1 MKKLLL
7 IAMLILIGEGI
18 LYSQQAVV
26 YVNERYGDDLVG
38 DGKSQVNPYKT
49 IRMALHKVAD
59 RGTIILLA
67 GDYDYGDIVIDRD
80 AAPYVKSQLTLM
92 AQKQGN
98 NQIVNVASDSLRID
112 IDELKLNVETV
123 NGTECFNVAGTLV
136 LGSAKSSVK
145 VNIPKSS
152 FLRLKSKESLIMN
165 GKSAFTNAKPEM
177 GKK

>member
-1 MKKLLL
+1 MTKLLSFAIL
-7 IAMLILIGEGI
+7 VLIGTGA

-26 YVNERYGDDLVG
+26 YVDDRFGDDLLG
-38 DGKSQVNPYKT
+38 DGKNQASPVKT

-59 RGTIILLA
+59 RGTIIMLA
-67 GDYDYGDIVIDRD
+67 GDYDHGDIVIDHE

-98 NQIVNVASDSLRID
+98 NESVNVAGDTLKID
-112 IDELKLNVETV
+112 IDNLKLNVETV
-123 NGTECFNVAGTLV
+123 NGTECFNLAGTLV
-136 LGSAKSSVK
+136 LGSTNTSVK

-152 FLRLKSKESLIMN
+152 FLRLKSKKSLIMN
-165 GKSAFTNAKPEM
+165 GKSAFTKAKPEM